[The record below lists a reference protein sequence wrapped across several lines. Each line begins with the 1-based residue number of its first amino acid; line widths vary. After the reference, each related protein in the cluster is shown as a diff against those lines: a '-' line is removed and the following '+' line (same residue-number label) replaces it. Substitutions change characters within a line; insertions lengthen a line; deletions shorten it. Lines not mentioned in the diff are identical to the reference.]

1 LTAETV
7 APVVAPPTAGRAAPP
22 PAMGEHPRLFQG
34 MLVSTYSP
42 LRPRRPYAYQLNDR
56 NGDRYAYL
64 DVSRLPPGSS
74 LDTYAGRTVVVYG
87 VAQSV
92 AGQTDMVIAAESLQ
106 IP

>member
-1 LTAETV
+1 
-7 APVVAPPTAGRAAPP
+7 
-22 PAMGEHPRLFQG
+22 MGEHPRLFQG